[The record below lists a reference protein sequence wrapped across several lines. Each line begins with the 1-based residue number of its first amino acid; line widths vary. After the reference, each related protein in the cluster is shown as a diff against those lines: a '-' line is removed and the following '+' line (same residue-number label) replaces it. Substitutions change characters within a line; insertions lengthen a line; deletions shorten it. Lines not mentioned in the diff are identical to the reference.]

1 MSRAAGASTLAVMDW
16 SKCWLADW
24 GALEIAVDPFTN
36 FKDGKV
42 NVRTW
47 WAVDVAFERPD
58 QIAYVSA
65 LT

>member
-1 MSRAAGASTLAVMDW
+1 MDW